1 MRTEEQVKAYV
12 DKVIA
17 NDPDLFV
24 VDVEMKGG
32 KGNQRLVVWMDG
44 DKGIG
49 IDQCASI
56 SRQLAAWLEE
66 TDLIKDKFFLEVS
79 SSGMGN
85 PLRLPRQYAKNQG
98 RQVTVDLKSGEKL
111 EGTIGTT
118 DDTGFVLTT
127 KDGEMKLAY
136 ADIVKTLKVVSFK

>member
-12 DKVIA
+12 EKVIA
-17 NDPDLFV
+17 HDPDLFV
-24 VDVEMKGG
+24 VDVELKGG

-44 DKGIG
+44 DGGIG

-85 PLRLPRQYAKNQG
+85 PLRIPRQYVKNQG
-98 RQVTVDLKSGEKL
+98 RQVTVDLKTGEKL
-111 EGTIGTT
+111 EGTLASS
-118 DDTGFVLTT
+118 DNTGFVLAT
-127 KDGEMKLAY
+127 KEGEIKLAY